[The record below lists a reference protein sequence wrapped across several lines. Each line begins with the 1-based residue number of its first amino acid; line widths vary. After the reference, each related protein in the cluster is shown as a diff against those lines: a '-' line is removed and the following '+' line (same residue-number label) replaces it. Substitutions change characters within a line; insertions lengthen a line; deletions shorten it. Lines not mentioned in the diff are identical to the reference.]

1 MSKARDRWE
10 ANPDRGV
17 DGRLRVAG
25 KHGAATVGHVEDGE
39 GAVLLVWPGARK
51 GRAPLRLVDPLQGD
65 PGQTVVAMFGGQREA
80 GR

>member
-1 MSKARDRWE
+1 MSRARERWE

-17 DGRLRVAG
+17 DGVLRAAG
-25 KHGAATVGHVEDGE
+25 KHGSASVGHVEDAPDG
-39 GAVLLVWPGARK
+39 VLLIWPGRRR

-65 PGQTVVAMFGGQREA
+65 PGRTVVELTGGQREA

>member
-1 MSKARDRWE
+1 MSKAKDRWA

-17 DGRLRVAG
+17 DGVLRVVG
-25 KHGAATVGHVEDGE
+25 RHGSAQVGAVEDAPG
-39 GAVLLVWPGARK
+39 GVLLVWTGPKK

-65 PGQTVVAMFGGQREA
+65 PGRTVAELTAGEQEA